1 MSTLVVCPMRREMD
15 VLVHTWAGLG
25 HQSERAQLGR
35 LAAVRLPD
43 LGIAAAVGGTGKA
56 QFAVQT
62 EHLLDAS
69 PGWDLVI
76 CAGAAGA
83 LADELSVGDVAI
95 ATSTVEHDYGN
106 RFNHRPL
113 PRFDAAGDVVDTFRG
128 LRRED
133 SSFEVHFGVVASG
146 DEDIVD
152 AGRRGELRRQVRAIA
167 VAWEG
172 AGGAR
177 ACAFSGVPFVEIR
190 GITDRADDRAPADF
204 HANLNIAMANLASL
218 ISSWAEAQR

>member
-1 MSTLVVCPMRREMD
+1 MRREMD
-15 VLVHTWAGLG
+15 ALVQTWVGLG
-25 HQSERAQLGR
+25 YQSERVQLGR
-35 LAAVRLPD
+35 LPGVRLPD
-43 LGIAAAVGGTGKA
+43 LGIAAAVGGAGKA

-62 EHLLDAS
+62 EHLLEAS
-69 PGWDLVI
+69 PGWALVI
-76 CAGAAGA
+76 CAGAGGA
-83 LADELSVGDVAI
+83 LAEGLAVGDVAI

-106 RFNHRPL
+106 RFNRRPL
-113 PRFDAAGDVVDTFRG
+113 PRFDAAGDAVESFRA

-152 AGRRGELRRQVRAIA
+152 AERREELRRRLQAIA

-204 HANLNIAMANLASL
+204 RANLNIAMANVASL
-218 ISSWAEAQR
+218 LSLWAKTQR

>member
-1 MSTLVVCPMRREMD
+1 M
-15 VLVHTWAGLG
+15 
-25 HQSERAQLGR
+25 SERHSSR
-35 LAAVRLPD
+35 Y
-43 LGIAAAVGGTGKA
+43 
-56 QFAVQT
+56 
-62 EHLLDAS
+62 S
-69 PGWDLVI
+69 PSTFWKPRRG
-76 CAGAAGA
+76 
-83 LADELSVGDVAI
+83 VAI

-106 RFNHRPL
+106 CFNRRPL
-113 PRFDAAGDVVDTFRG
+113 PRFVAAGDAVESFRA

-152 AGRRGELRRQVRAIA
+152 AERRGELRRRLQAIA

-177 ACAFSGVPFVEIR
+177 ASAFTGAPFVEIR

-204 HANLNIAMANLASL
+204 RANLNIAMANVASL
-218 ISSWAEAQR
+218 LSLWAETQR